1 MIPVWCLKAIKKT
14 RQNPQSDTSLMGKAA
29 KTERFWSLNIDIWD
43 LPALLNRN
51 FDISHIGFECR
62 LNWLMQIAELYFI

>member
-1 MIPVWCLKAIKKT
+1 M
-14 RQNPQSDTSLMGKAA
+14 SLMGKAA